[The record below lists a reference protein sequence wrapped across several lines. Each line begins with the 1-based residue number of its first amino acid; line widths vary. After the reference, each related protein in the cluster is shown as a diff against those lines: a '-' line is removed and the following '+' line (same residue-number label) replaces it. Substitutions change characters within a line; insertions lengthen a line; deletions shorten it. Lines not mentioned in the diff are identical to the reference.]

1 MWSAA
6 GTLSRTALWRDGTDR
21 RAMRVYRY
29 SITYLSACSRLLV
42 VEVLVFPF
50 G

>member
-1 MWSAA
+1 
-6 GTLSRTALWRDGTDR
+6 
-21 RAMRVYRY
+21 MRVYRY
-29 SITYLSACSRLLV
+29 SITYLSRPCSRLLV